1 MSVFHRSGVS
11 LPGSARNKHG
21 AKNTRDC
28 CKNVLRRSAVSLP
41 YSARNTYGFKN
52 TPEGVAIMCCTD
64 LLFSSTGGAR
74 STQGIKNTPEGVAR
88 ISCIGLVFFTRQC
101 KEQTRR

>member
-1 MSVFHRSGVS
+1 MNELTGLLFS
-11 LPGSARNKHG
+11 LPN
-21 AKNTRDC
+21 
-28 CKNVLRRSAVSLP
+28 
-41 YSARNTYGFKN
+41 SARNTYGFKN

-64 LLFSSTGGAR
+64 LLFSLTGGAR
-74 STQGIKNTPEGVAR
+74 NTHGIKNTPEGVAR